1 LITQTRQFKTV
12 VKDRLFY
19 NRYEYCLGFEL
30 DEASALRVL
39 DHASIDSMIKR
50 KQMWRQ
56 TAQQRR
62 INNKQATRIHWRDI
76 TEDTVNNLHLVAQ
89 TLLITTTDFKLV
101 VGGNRAW
108 VYTND
113 CSLFD
118 QLDDISVLQHKTY
131 TQAQINRPRDSIR
144 LQRSNYKFRTYFRF
158 VKLTATEKNTLSAF
172 LIGQQ
177 SHAKL
182 SPSLKLWIQNP
193 FNRVQDYFFVDYAT
207 DSWLTMLNLVRPG
220 LVRKTLHIIT
230 DK

>member
-1 LITQTRQFKTV
+1 V

-30 DEASALRVL
+30 NEASALRVL

-193 FNRVQDYFFVDYAT
+193 FNRVQDYFFVDYST
-207 DSWLTMLNLVRPG
+207 SSWLTMLNLVRPG

>member
-1 LITQTRQFKTV
+1 V

-30 DEASALRVL
+30 NEASALRVL

>member
-1 LITQTRQFKTV
+1 M

>member
-1 LITQTRQFKTV
+1 
-12 VKDRLFY
+12 
-19 NRYEYCLGFEL
+19 
-30 DEASALRVL
+30 
-39 DHASIDSMIKR
+39 
-50 KQMWRQ
+50 MWRQ

-62 INNKQATRIHWRDI
+62 INNKQATNIHWRDI

-89 TLLITTTDFKLV
+89 TLLTTTTDFKLV

>member
-1 LITQTRQFKTV
+1 MITQTRQFKTV

-30 DEASALRVL
+30 DEANALRVL

-62 INNKQATRIHWRDI
+62 INNKQATNIHWRDI

>member
-12 VKDRLFY
+12 VKDRLFH

-118 QLDDISVLQHKTY
+118 QLDVISVLQHKTY

>member
-1 LITQTRQFKTV
+1 V
-12 VKDRLFY
+12 VKDRLFH
-19 NRYEYCLGFEL
+19 NRYKYCLGFEL

-39 DHASIDSMIKR
+39 DHASIDSVIKR

-62 INNKQATRIHWRDI
+62 FNNKHTTNIHWRDI

-89 TLLITTTDFKLV
+89 ALLTTPIDFKLV

-113 CSLFD
+113 CDLFD
-118 QLDDISVLQHKTY
+118 QLDDLPILQHKTY
-131 TQAQINRPRDSIR
+131 TQAQIDRPRDSIR
-144 LQRSNYKFRTYFRF
+144 LKHSKYKFRTYFRF

-172 LIGQQ
+172 LTSQE
-177 SHAKL
+177 SYAKL

>member
-1 LITQTRQFKTV
+1 M

-30 DEASALRVL
+30 NEASALRVL

-193 FNRVQDYFFVDYAT
+193 FNRVQDYFFVDYST
-207 DSWLTMLNLVRPG
+207 SSWLTMLNLVRPG

>member
-1 LITQTRQFKTV
+1 V

-30 DEASALRVL
+30 DEANALRVL

-62 INNKQATRIHWRDI
+62 INNKQATNIHWRDI

>member
-1 LITQTRQFKTV
+1 V

-30 DEASALRVL
+30 DEANALRVL
-39 DHASIDSMIKR
+39 DHASIDGMIKR

-62 INNKQATRIHWRDI
+62 NNNKQATNIHWRDI

-89 TLLITTTDFKLV
+89 ALLITTTDFKLV

-118 QLDDISVLQHKTY
+118 QLNDISVLQHKTY

-182 SPSLKLWIQNP
+182 SPSFKKWIQDP
-193 FNRVQDYFFVDYAT
+193 YNRLQDNFFVDYAT
-207 DSWLTMLNLVRPG
+207 ESWLTMLNLVRPG

>member
-1 LITQTRQFKTV
+1 V

-30 DEASALRVL
+30 DEANALRVL

-62 INNKQATRIHWRDI
+62 INNKQATNIHWRDI

-89 TLLITTTDFKLV
+89 TLLTTTTDFKLV

>member
-1 LITQTRQFKTV
+1 MR
-12 VKDRLFY
+12 
-19 NRYEYCLGFEL
+19 FEL

-39 DHASIDSMIKR
+39 DHASIDSIITR
-50 KQMWRQ
+50 RQVWRQ
-56 TAQQRR
+56 AAKQRR
-62 INNKQATRIHWRDI
+62 VNNKQTTGIHWRDI
-76 TEDTVNNLHLVAQ
+76 TENTVNNLHSVAQ
-89 TLLITTTDFKLV
+89 VLLTTVTNFKLV
-101 VGGNRAW
+101 VSGNRAW
-108 VYTND
+108 VYAND
-113 CSLFD
+113 HDLFD
-118 QLDDISVLQHKTY
+118 QLDNISILQNKTY

-158 VKLTATEKNTLSAF
+158 VKLTTTEKNTLSAF

-207 DSWLTMLNLVRPG
+207 DSWLTMLNLVRSG